1 MYFFLKTIISAI
13 IIVAVSEIAKKYTWT
28 AAIIVSL
35 PLTSLLA
42 FIWLYWDTKD
52 YQKVIE
58 LSYST
63 IVMSIPSFVFFIVLP
78 ILLKFKQNFVF
89 SLIVSII
96 STAIAYAIFMFIIK
110 KLNFNF
116 NNILFIH

>member
-1 MYFFLKTIISAI
+1 MYLILKTLISAI
-13 IIVAVSEIAKKYTWT
+13 IIVVVSEIAKRYTWT

-42 FIWLYWDTKD
+42 FVWLYWDTKD
-52 YQKVIE
+52 TQKVIE

-78 ILLKFKQNFVF
+78 LLLKFKQNFIL
-89 SLIVSII
+89 SIIVSIL
-96 STAIAYAIFMFIIK
+96 STALAYIIFMFIVK
-110 KLNFNF
+110 KFNINF
-116 NNILFIH
+116 